1 MKTSDFSK
9 LSNTSTR
16 MLHHYEKMGLLN
28 VERTI
33 TNNYRDYAPEELKK
47 VANIKSL
54 QALGFSLAAIKEI
67 LNAETSEEMSIYF
80 EKQKNDLQ
88 TALEKVQSQQSLLDS
103 IASTLADNTKHLDY
117 HVSLKEIPERQV
129 MSLREVVST
138 YEEEQTLWQKLY
150 QEFVRQEVIFANP
163 PLGISLYHNDSYEE
177 QDIDIE
183 IQSSIIGNYQ
193 DTDEV
198 IFKTVP
204 KMTVAATTFQG
215 DFSQMPLV
223 MEAIG
228 FWLEANNLEIAGP
241 MINIFHVTAAVDPNP
256 DNWIT
261 EACVVVKE
269 KELN

>member
-1 MKTSDFSK
+1 MKISDFSK

-16 MLHHYEKMGLLN
+16 MLRHYEKMGLLN
-28 VERTI
+28 VERTN
-33 TNNYRDYAPEELKK
+33 TNNYRDYAPEELKR
-47 VANIKSL
+47 VANIKFL

-80 EKQKNDLQ
+80 EKQKNELQ

-117 HVSLKEIPERQV
+117 HV
-129 MSLREVVST
+129 SLREVVST

-204 KMTVAATTFQG
+204 KMTVATTTFQG

-228 FWLEANNLEIAGP
+228 FWLEANKLEIAGP